1 MNRIRDKDYLEA
13 TALVQVFKTV
23 PGQVACTYSLIII
36 LILNQPPVW
45 LIIQESLLKV
55 AENQSK

>member
-1 MNRIRDKDYLEA
+1 MNRVRDKDYLEA
-13 TALVQVFKTV
+13 TTLVQVFKTV
-23 PGQVACTYSLIII
+23 PGQVACTYSLII

-45 LIIQESLLKV
+45 LIIQDSLLKV

>member
-13 TALVQVFKTV
+13 TTLVQVFKTV
-23 PGQVACTYSLIII
+23 PGQVACTYSLII

-45 LIIQESLLKV
+45 LIIQDSLLKV